1 MVHAIATK
9 PVVYADGC
17 RIELAA
23 MRLFRLL
30 EGQVVGLACLGYD
43 LWPLAG
49 IWCQIA
55 RKVEGGETAWQAAL
69 RELYEETGL
78 APDAFYSAD
87 ICEQFYEA
95 DRDAITVAPVFVAFI
110 DSAAEVY

>member
-1 MVHAIATK
+1 M
-9 PVVYADGC
+9 
-17 RIELAA
+17 
-23 MRLFRLL
+23 L
-30 EGQVVGLACLGYD
+30 EGQVVGSACLGYD

-69 RELYEETGL
+69 RELYEETDL
-78 APDAFYSAD
+78 APDAFCSAD